1 MKIVSVFFPPLLGHC
16 WSTVPRGT
24 HFCIDEAS
32 PVQTEM
38 IISFSGLMDNSPV
51 NEHQEDSLFQN
62 QCRVAD
68 QWMVCDLFQQCFL
81 CRQLL
86 PVFFFTGH
94 FISRFQIHGHVNST
108 GFRHVN
114 QNAKWQILVIHMEE
128 CTLFC
133 FHVLETPFIKN
144 AILVKKKIIILTLVI
159 LGKKYNFFKAETE
172 SDILFLNS

>member
-38 IISFSGLMDNSPV
+38 IISFSGLMDNNPV

-62 QCRVAD
+62 QCRGAD

-94 FISRFQIHGHVNST
+94 FISRFQIQGHVNST

-114 QNAKWQILVIHMEE
+114 QNAAWQIIL
-128 CTLFC
+128 LPC
-133 FHVLETPFIKN
+133 FGNSFYKKCN
-144 AILVKKKIIILTLVI
+144 FGKKKIIILTLVI
-159 LGKKYNFFKAETE
+159 LGKKYNFFRAETE